1 MNNYEKIEEL
11 LLTKNY
17 NQLSETERSFVSK
30 IMTAEE
36 YGKMRNSLHSLKA
49 FMNGEAKLQS
59 LLKSVEDSVM
69 DSFEK
74 HHQSKQDHLN
84 KKIWLKRSVPLWAV
98 AASLALLIIAGG
110 WLMQWKSQTRI
121 NYLAKIDTVYQ
132 EKRIVDTVFI
142 EKEPLKPEY
151 KIKSR
156 IATQEYPA
164 DMVGNSTSNTVVA
177 STGLTIPNPEMLR
190 NAKRFPVGTSMS
202 EDASKEKLTV
212 EIF

>member
-11 LLTKNY
+11 LLTKDY
-17 NQLSETERSFVSK
+17 DQLNETERSFVSK

-36 YGKMRNSLHSLKA
+36 YGKMRNNLHSLKA
-49 FMNGEAKLQS
+49 FMDGEVKLQS
-59 LLKSVEDSVM
+59 LPKSVEDSIM

-74 HHQSKQDHLN
+74 HHQSKQDHLS
-84 KKIWLKRSVPLWAV
+84 KKIWLKRSVPLWSV
-98 AASLALLIIAGG
+98 AASLALLIITGG
-110 WLMQWKSQTRI
+110 WLMQWNPQTRI
-121 NYLAKIDTVYQ
+121 TYLAKIDTVYQ
-132 EKRIVDTVFI
+132 EKRIVDTIFI
-142 EKEPLKPEY
+142 EKEPLKSEH
-151 KIKSR
+151 KTKSR
-156 IATQEYPA
+156 IATQEFPA
-164 DMVGNSTSNTVVA
+164 DMVGKPTSNTAVA